1 MGTMGKVTLSD
12 VARAAGVSTA
22 TASWAINDN
31 KKVRIPEATR
41 IKVRKVADR
50 LGYRPNALAKGLAQ
64 GASTLIGFVAD
75 GVASTPFA
83 GQMIAGAQE
92 EAWAHGKLLLVVNTN
107 GETALEESA
116 LTLLREHQV
125 QGVIYS
131 TWYHRSVAFPKGLEE
146 IPTVLVNCFDEDGSH
161 VAVVPDEEQGGYA
174 ATVELLKAG
183 HRRVMFLNTTTPS
196 PAQTG
201 RLEGYRRAL
210 GEWGIAFDDALVMS
224 VRPDQ
229 EGGYEAARM
238 VAESGVAAV
247 FCHNDRVA
255 MGLYDGLKERG
266 ISIPD
271 EVSVVGFD
279 NQEVISAHLHPS
291 LTTVGLP
298 HYELGVLGVRRL
310 LAMDAG
316 TSEEE
321 SDQLRT
327 LVECPTVHR
336 DSVRAL

>member
-1 MGTMGKVTLSD
+1 MTLSD
-12 VARAAGVSTA
+12 VAQAAGVSIA

-41 IKVRKVADR
+41 VKVRKVADR

-64 GASTLIGFVAD
+64 GASSLIGFVAD
-75 GVASTPFA
+75 GVATTPFA

-116 LTLLREHQV
+116 LALLREHQV

-131 TWYHRSVAFPKGLEE
+131 TWYHRSVAFPKGLEG
-146 IPTVLVNCFDEDGSH
+146 IPTVLVNCFDDDNSH
-161 VAVVPDEEQGGYA
+161 AVVVPDEEQGGYA
-174 ATVELLKAG
+174 ATSELLKAG
-183 HRRVMFLNTTTPS
+183 HRRVMFLNTVSPS
-196 PAQTG
+196 PARTD
-201 RLEGYRRAL
+201 RLKGYRRAL
-210 GEWGIAFDDALVMS
+210 DEWGVAFDEALVVP

-229 EGGYEAARM
+229 DGGYAAART
-238 VAESGVAAV
+238 VVKSGVEAV

-266 ISIPD
+266 VSIPD
-271 EVSVVGFD
+271 DVSVVGFD
-279 NQEVISAHLHPS
+279 NQEVISAHLHPA

-310 LAMDAG
+310 LAMDEIP
-316 TSEEE
+316 SEEGA
-321 SDQLRT
+321 DQLRT
-327 LVECPTVHR
+327 LVECPTVRR
-336 DSVRAL
+336 DSVRTL